1 MTSHVG
7 RTLSA
12 AASDSALTYAKLI
25 RPLQPH
31 RAAKTPKQNSSMLG
45 WFWVSFKAKS
55 ALADKPALG
64 RLSVFQ
70 RFAEV
75 TQPGRRGSGRQE
87 ATPRP
92 PGAGTRIALLQTALR
107 RPLSKLMTRTTNP
120 TTSNKWTRLPPTCRL
135 KPRSHKI
142 RRTTKMVQSMSPSCA
157 HS

>member
-1 MTSHVG
+1 MWGGHC
-7 RTLSA
+7 RLP
-12 AASDSALTYAKLI
+12 LLP
-25 RPLQPH
+25 RPLRMRSSFALCNHTEQP
-31 RAAKTPKQNSSMLG
+31 RPLNKTHLCWVGFGLASKLNPRWPTSRRLG
-45 WFWVSFKAKS
+45 E
-55 ALADKPALG
+55 
-64 RLSVFQ
+64 LSVFQ